1 MRSIAAFLLAALA
14 SLLAAAHARA
24 DESAPWTGDW
34 DLTWSAG
41 GAHARL
47 VQTGDT
53 VAGEVLLVGS
63 KIEGKI
69 AGDRFTGARIEA
81 GRAHELVLL
90 LESSGEALVGYDNS
104 RGWVSAIRIT
114 SDAIPPAPSL
124 ESPRAAFAEFT
135 FVANQLRLGLDGYWN
150 RVIGSVEFAPEALAL
165 VPEER
170 LSQLRSYFDLVD
182 LATFD
187 VREIPAE
194 STQDEVTVPLR
205 QLRSDVVLPI
215 TLRRAADKTWRVVV
229 PNEDG
234 IVALRKAL
242 LAVYGSKPP
251 TEQSFRALQSPRDVV
266 RTFLE
271 GMVSWHAGGREA
283 ALSTL
288 DLGVLPEALRQ
299 QDGRLA
305 AGYLC
310 RSLNRIGFREL
321 QSIPNDPT
329 NRDPVVLFRHP
340 EGSIVI
346 APSGPEAGAPWK
358 FTGATVD
365 SIRRVYFLTSGLPA
379 RQDSSIGA
387 IPSMPSFALRE
398 FFGERFPFLLA
409 RSIGFEAWQVLL
421 IVLFVTASI
430 GFGRIIAGAI
440 CWALRRITHSIAP
453 MPAPFR
459 DAIWLLCTVAMLYPV
474 SGVLGL
480 PHRYQYEV
488 VPVVGTLVSIAVAI
502 VAWYLVAVL
511 FTLLSRAAG
520 RADDLALNLLRG
532 CLRVGVV
539 AGACVAAAY
548 FWSIPATN
556 VLAGLG
562 IGGIGIAF
570 ASQQTIAQFFG
581 AGVLVGDRT
590 FGVGD
595 WIQCSGGLA
604 GTFSGVVEGVGFR
617 STRIR
622 SADGSVLTVPNGA
635 LAAVTVVNFGRHRPR
650 PISLQ
655 ITVTQGAT
663 LERVERLTATL
674 RERMSANP
682 AFLAGSVAIGV
693 AGIVR
698 DGILVQCNAYSAAKT
713 DQEEADARHAFLVE
727 VMALADEQGLGLG
740 PQFARPV
747 DAPAKI

>member
-1 MRSIAAFLLAALA
+1 MRSVAAFLVALLA
-14 SLLAAAHARA
+14 SLLVAGYARG
-24 DESAPWTGDW
+24 DDGAPWTGDW

-41 GAHARL
+41 SAHARL
-47 VQTGDT
+47 IQTGDT

-63 KIEGKI
+63 KIEGTI

-81 GRAHELVLL
+81 GRSHELVLL
-90 LESSGEALVGYDNS
+90 MESSGKALVGYDNS
-104 RGWVSAIRIT
+104 RGWVTATRIT
-114 SDAIPPAPSL
+114 SDTIPPAPSL
-124 ESPRAAFAEFT
+124 DNPRAAFAEFT

-187 VREIPAE
+187 VREIPSE
-194 STQDEVTVPLR
+194 SKQDEVTVPLR
-205 QLRSDVVLPI
+205 QLRSDVVLPM
-215 TLRRAADKTWRVVV
+215 TLRRATDRTWRVVV

-251 TEQSFRALQSPRDVV
+251 TEQSFRSLHSPRDAV

-271 GMVSWHAGGREA
+271 GTVNWHTGGKNA

-288 DLGVLPEALRQ
+288 DLGVMPDALREI
-299 QDGRLA
+299 DGRLA

-310 RSLNRIGFREL
+310 RSLRNIGFREL
-321 QSIPNDPT
+321 QSVPNDPA
-329 NRDPVVLFRHP
+329 NRDPVVLFEHP
-340 EGSIVI
+340 DGSIVL
-346 APSGPEAGAPWK
+346 APSGPEPDAPWR

-365 SIRRVYFLTSGLPA
+365 TIRRVYFMTAGLPA
-379 RQDSSIGA
+379 RQDASLGV
-387 IPSMPSFALRE
+387 IPWMPSFELRD
-398 FFGERFPFLLA
+398 FFGARFPMLLE
-409 RSIGFEAWQVLL
+409 RRIGFEAWQVLML
-421 IVLFVTASI
+421 VILMVSAI
-430 GFGRIIAGAI
+430 GIGRAAAGAA
-440 CWALRRITHSIAP
+440 CWILRRMAHSITP
-453 MPAPFR
+453 MPAPLR
-459 DAIWLLCTVAMLYPV
+459 DALWLLFTVAMLYPI

-480 PHRYQYEV
+480 PHRYQYEL
-488 VPVVGTLVSIAVAI
+488 VPVVGTFVSIAFAI

-511 FTLLSRAAG
+511 CTLLSRAAG

-635 LAAVTVVNFGRHRPR
+635 LAAVTIVNFGRHRPR

-740 PQFARPV
+740 PQLARAAE
-747 DAPAKI
+747 APAKA